1 MANTLKNTFSGNDK
15 IQQGNIINAHHV
27 SQSVDALT
35 GTSEYDITVRGT
47 ISVQAGNGGQ
57 TFKFDGNNFGESE
70 SDAFL
75 VRNADGTIGY
85 RTGGAQGPQ
94 GAPGTHGTS
103 GTSGSSGIGGTGTSG
118 SGTTSGTSGTSGTT
132 PLPLPPT
139 PSSSGSS
146 GTSGISGTPGNN
158 GSPGSSGSSG
168 TSGTSYS
175 STVTS
180 NSFTMALNRDV
191 TTLGNWNF
199 EVVGNGVPTAVGRVT
214 ATTANKSSI
223 SSIAITKAN
232 VGGDLYGNTISKLQ
246 SDFETTTLRLR
257 GSGDFGDAEYKILTA
272 TEYNLSNPPYIQY
285 GVQHLN
291 GTGNINTG
299 ELAEFDF
306 YNGTYVYSLSPGYL
320 NLIVTAN
327 NTYSNPQPDYPELCF
342 YLDKDNFD
350 EGEESIVNLQVSNR
364 VKLTYMAAGGQ
375 ELATGT
381 VNKAGQNLSPNW
393 RRRTCQIITGNST
406 GLNTYGTNNSGEVN
420 AGRYQLYFK
429 HWSKNGGGQFGAFL
443 VKVENNGF
451 N

>member
-132 PLPLPPT
+132 PPPLPPT

-180 NSFTMALNRDV
+180 DSFTMALNRDV

-232 VGGDLYGNTISKLQ
+232 VGGYLYGNTISKLQ

-257 GSGDFGDAEYKILTA
+257 GSGDLGDAEYKILTA
-272 TEYNLSNPPYIQY
+272 TEYNLSNPPYIR
-285 GVQHLN
+285 
-291 GTGNINTG
+291 
-299 ELAEFDF
+299 
-306 YNGTYVYSLSPGYL
+306 TYVYSLSPGYL
-320 NLIVTAN
+320 NLTVTAN

-350 EGEESIVNLQVSNR
+350 EGEESIVNLQVSNS
-364 VKLTYMAAGGQ
+364 VKLTYMTAGGS

-393 RRRTCQIITGNST
+393 RRRTCQIITGNSM

-443 VKVENNGF
+443 VKVENNGS